1 MSVEVTE
8 LFKESVENLQLKLQ
22 ELEGK
27 IGEQTS
33 EIFRLKV
40 QRDDVIWAAKNAL
53 KKALG
58 HKHLLRQ
65 ALENL
70 DEDAANDIRQT
81 LKDLNVKIDY

>member
-1 MSVEVTE
+1 VEVTE

-27 IGEQTS
+27 IGEQAS
-33 EIFRLKV
+33 EMARLKV
-40 QRDDVIWAAKNAL
+40 QRDDLLWAAKNAL
-53 KKALG
+53 KKALN

-70 DEDAANDIRQT
+70 DEEAANEIRQT
-81 LKDLNVKIDY
+81 LRELNIKIDY